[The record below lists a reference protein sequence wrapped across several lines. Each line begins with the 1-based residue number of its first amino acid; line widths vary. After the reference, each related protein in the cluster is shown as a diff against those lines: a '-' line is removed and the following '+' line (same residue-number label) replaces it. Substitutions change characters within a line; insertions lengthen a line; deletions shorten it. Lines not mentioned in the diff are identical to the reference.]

1 MHGMLRAGRALTG
14 RLLLAVSPG
23 TLPWGI
29 GNFPYRVCSACPTA
43 SSTPIA
49 LVRAGAGEGNELHAH
64 AHEPADAPPGEGT
77 TPACPHLIDIPV
89 PRHLIESESQ
99 RTRVVHDEPSCRY
112 PSTPTTFASKSQD
125 RHIPADYANVLT
137 VGRAWFSTA
146 ECGRENGVRSSERN
160 RYLGGSLDR
169 DLDASDG
176 ILFAGSQHH
185 DPGWLALSIRI
196 LVRGPNGEEEAP
208 ESSVLLALHAAD
220 VARGGQIN
228 AAAEA
233 RNSGKMTGG
242 DSQARGPVA
251 RVNGGRAEAK
261 RFLFLLHVD
270 SVWRLMAME
279 NKFVSGMYV
288 YTCYVLIN
296 PPMPLHYVLAAVF
309 ASCFYVLKSLLK
321 E

>member
-1 MHGMLRAGRALTG
+1 
-14 RLLLAVSPG
+14 
-23 TLPWGI
+23 
-29 GNFPYRVCSACPTA
+29 
-43 SSTPIA
+43 
-49 LVRAGAGEGNELHAH
+49 
-64 AHEPADAPPGEGT
+64 
-77 TPACPHLIDIPV
+77 
-89 PRHLIESESQ
+89 
-99 RTRVVHDEPSCRY
+99 VHDEPQCRY
-112 PSTPTTFASKSQD
+112 PSTPTTFASKSKD

-208 ESSVLLALHAAD
+208 ESSVILALHAAD

-288 YTCYVLIN
+288 CMYVVCMHVCMYIRTCMYVYISKTN
-296 PPMPLHYVLAAVF
+296 VCIDA
-309 ASCFYVLKSLLK
+309 SLLVHPLFFRCK
-321 E
+321 VMGNLHKRGGGYIMSW